1 MSILTGRAR
10 VLLGAAVL
18 LVAALVVG
26 FATTRDSKADDHLD
40 VAVLLPNYGS
50 ARWQQSD
57 APAFQ
62 KAFAK
67 AGVAGTVVNAGGD
80 PAVHAQ
86 QAVEAMSRGAK
97 VLILANV
104 DADTDASIAAVA
116 HRHGVKVVYYDSLA
130 LKGGGD
136 YYVSFNNQQVG
147 ALQGKQLVQCMGG
160 ASATPR
166 VLMLDGSPDDNNA
179 GQFAAG
185 ARSVLDPL
193 VKAGKATVVAEDSVA
208 GWDPVTG
215 AKVLTKM
222 LDKNG
227 KDVQGVLAANDGL
240 GGAAIEV
247 LKKAGLKGIPVTGQ
261 DATLDG
267 VKAVIAGT
275 QCMTVYKSPQV
286 EAGAAMKLTLSLLA
300 GHGAPAGFING
311 RTDDGAT
318 TVPSFLGTPVAVTK
332 ANVKSLLIDSGVY
345 KRSEVCAGSM
355 AQACSAA
362 GI

>member
-1 MSILTGRAR
+1 MSFLTGRAR
-10 VLLGAAVL
+10 VLIGAAVL
-18 LVAALVVG
+18 LVAAAVVG

-50 ARWQQSD
+50 ARWQQAD
-57 APAFQ
+57 APAFRA
-62 KAFAK
+62 AFAK
-67 AGVAGTVVNAGGD
+67 AGIAGTVVNAGGD
-80 PAVHAQ
+80 PATHAQ

-116 HRHGVKVVYYDSLA
+116 HRRGVKVVYYDSLA

-147 ALQGKQLVQCMGG
+147 QLQAKELVQCMGG
-160 ASATPR
+160 AADPR

-185 ARSVLDPL
+185 AHSVLDPL
-193 VKAGKATVVAEDSVA
+193 VKAGKATIVAEDSAA

-215 AKVLTKM
+215 GKILTKM

-227 KDVQGVLAANDGL
+227 RDVQGVLAANDGL

-247 LKKAGLKGIPVTGQ
+247 LKKAGVKGVPVTGQ

-300 GHGAPAGFING
+300 GHGAPAGFVNG
-311 RTDDGAT
+311 KTDDGKGD
-318 TVPSFLGTPVAVTK
+318 VPSFLGTPVAVTK
-332 ANVKSLLIDSGVY
+332 ANVKQLLIDSGVY
-345 KRSEVCAGSM
+345 KRSEICAGDM
-355 AQACSAA
+355 AAACSAA

>member
-40 VAVLLPNYGS
+40 VAVLLPNFGS

-57 APAFQ
+57 APTFR

-67 AGVAGTVVNAGGD
+67 AGVKGSVVNAGGD

-86 QAVEAMSRGAK
+86 QAVDAMERGAK

-116 HRHGVKVVYYDSLA
+116 HRRGVKVVYYDSLA

-147 ALQGKQLVQCMGG
+147 QLQAKELVQCMGG
-160 ASATPR
+160 AADPR

-179 GQFAAG
+179 AQFAAG

-193 VKAGKATVVAEDSVA
+193 VRAGRATIVAEDSAA

-227 KDVQGVLAANDGL
+227 KTVDGVLAANDGL
-240 GGAAIEV
+240 GGAAIQV
-247 LKKAGLKGIPVTGQ
+247 LAKAGLKGVPVTGQ

-267 VKAVIAGT
+267 VKAVVAGT

-286 EAGAAMKLTLSLLA
+286 EAGAAMKLTLALIR
-300 GHGAPAGFING
+300 GDGAPAGFVNG
-311 RTDDGAT
+311 QTDDGAGD
-318 TVPSFLGTPVAVTK
+318 VPSFLGTPVAVTK
-332 ANVKSLLIDSGVY
+332 SNVRTLLIDTGVY
-345 KRSEVCAGSM
+345 KRSEICTAALAS
-355 AQACSAA
+355 ACSAA

>member
-10 VLLGAAVL
+10 VLIGAAVL
-18 LVAALVVG
+18 LAAALVIG

-40 VAVLLPNYGS
+40 VAVLLPNFGS
-50 ARWQQSD
+50 ARWAQAD
-57 APAFQ
+57 APAFRA
-62 KAFAK
+62 AFAK
-67 AGVAGTVVNAGGD
+67 AGVKGTVVNAGGD

-86 QAVEAMSRGAK
+86 QAVDAMTRGAK

-116 HRHGVKVVYYDSLA
+116 HRRGVKVVYYDSLA

-136 YYVSFNNQQVG
+136 YYVSFDNRQVG
-147 ALQGKQLVQCMGG
+147 QLQARSLVQCMGG
-160 ASATPR
+160 AANPR

-185 ARSVLDPL
+185 ARTVLDPL
-193 VKAGKATVVAEDSVA
+193 VKAGRATLVAEDSVA

-215 AKVLTKM
+215 AKVFTKM

-227 KDVQGVLAANDGL
+227 KDVDGVLAANDGL
-240 GGAAIEV
+240 GGAAIQV
-247 LKKAGLKGIPVTGQ
+247 LAKAGIKGVPVTGQ

-300 GHGAPAGFING
+300 GHGAPDGFVNG
-311 RTDDGAT
+311 RTDDGAGE
-318 TVPSFLGTPVAVTK
+318 VPSFLGTPVAVTK
-332 ANVKSLLIDSGVY
+332 ANVRKLLIDSGVY
-345 KRSEVCAGSM
+345 RRAEVCGGAM
-355 AQACSAA
+355 ASTCSAA